1 MDVVC
6 LSAVRAFGRHGA
18 NPGERDREQ
27 PFDIELRVEID
38 LSAPAL
44 SDDLDDTLNYA
55 ELHERVVGVVQSTS
69 FLLLERLAG
78 EIMNEIFRDARVA
91 RAQVQV
97 AKPRLLNGATP
108 SIVLSRENPRYAG
121 GNWPGV

>member
-27 PFDIELRVEID
+27 PFDIDVRVEMD
-38 LSAPAL
+38 LSAPSH
-44 SDDLDDTLNYA
+44 SDDLNDTLNYA
-55 ELHERVVGVVQSTS
+55 ELHERVVQVVQSTS
-69 FLLLERLAG
+69 FLLLERLAA
-78 EIMNEIFRDARVA
+78 EIMHEVFRDARVA

-97 AKPRLLNGATP
+97 AKPRLLQGATP

-121 GNWPGV
+121 GNWPGI